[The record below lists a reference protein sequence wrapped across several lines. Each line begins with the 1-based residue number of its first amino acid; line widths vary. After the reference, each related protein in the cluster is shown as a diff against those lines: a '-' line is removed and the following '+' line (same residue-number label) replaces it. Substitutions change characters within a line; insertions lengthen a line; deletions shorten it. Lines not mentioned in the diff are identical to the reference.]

1 MDVIV
6 HNLLQRARDELY
18 SKAQNEEMVDQFY
31 TEYGKRMNQLANDID
46 AFLNYTVTDFDEISY
61 YK

>member
-46 AFLNYTVTDFDEISY
+46 VFLNYAVMDFDEISY

>member
-46 AFLNYTVTDFDEISY
+46 TFLNYVVTDFDEISY